1 MTKKRRKYRPEY
13 KFETVMESIRG
24 EKSKAQIC
32 RERDITESM
41 LYRWVEQFLE
51 KGPNLFDDHRP
62 ANETNGKEEQ
72 IAELEQMV
80 GRLTMELGALKKS
93 MSWLNSQRQTN
104 ER

>member
-1 MTKKRRKYRPEY
+1 MTKKRRKYTAAY
-13 KFETVMESIRG
+13 KFETVMELIRG

-32 RERDITESM
+32 RERNITASM
-41 LYRWVEQFLE
+41 LYRWIEDFLE
-51 KGPNLFDDHRP
+51 KGPSLFDDHRP
-62 ANETNGKEEQ
+62 ANEASGKEAQ

-93 MSWLNSQRQTN
+93 MSWLNSQRRTS